1 MLKKSL
7 LVAIAFLLV
16 ASATAS
22 AQDGK
27 NLAHPGLMK
36 VYEDWK
42 QKQLID
48 KAELPEH
55 LAMAVVSQRI
65 DGGSAQLDFALI
77 SKLSDDRLGNELT
90 LEIQPMITIRDADG
104 KPTDSQAVGIATR
117 TSVTADETGNL
128 SSPTTVSVLVPADSR
143 ADAVMVKWVLSKRLT
158 DEKQT
163 FSQNTMHLL
172 LGETPNSTL
181 MAIVKAKSSEQ

>member
-1 MLKKSL
+1 MIKKSL
-7 LVAIAFLLV
+7 LVTIAFLFF
-16 ASATAS
+16 ASVTVF

-27 NLAHPGLMK
+27 SIARPGLMQ

-55 LAMAVVSQRI
+55 LAMAVVTQRI
-65 DGGSAQLDFALI
+65 DGGNAQLDFALI
-77 SKLSDDRLGNELT
+77 SKGSDDKLGNELT

-104 KPTDSQAVGIATR
+104 KPTDAQAVGIATR
-117 TSVTADETGNL
+117 TSITADETGNL
-128 SSPTTVSVLVPADSR
+128 NSPTTVSVLVAADPR
-143 ADAVMVKWVLSKRLT
+143 ADAVTVKWVLSKRLT
-158 DEKQT
+158 DEKQAL
-163 FSQNTMHLL
+163 SQNTMHLL

-181 MAIVKAKSSEQ
+181 MAIVKTKSSEQ